1 MKDSGADTREVLLL
15 VGDQSN
21 TCGCICKDKSCP
33 GGKERQSCVE
43 TWIRNPVVLRALWP
57 FPWWFSSAKMIQ
69 GLLMPTHTAYMA
81 QSWGQWCP
89 FFVSPGNN
97 LVRVIWYFSNSD
109 SGKFFVKNH
118 FLAPGKGRHY
128 SCT

>member
-21 TCGCICKDKSCP
+21 TCGHICKDISCP

-43 TWIRNPVVLRALWP
+43 TWVRNPVVLRPLWP
-57 FPWWFSSAKMIQ
+57 FPRWFSPAKMIQ
-69 GLLMPTHTAYMA
+69 GFADANTHCRYGTVLGTVVPLLC
-81 QSWGQWCP
+81 Q
-89 FFVSPGNN
+89 PGKN
-97 LVRVIWYFSNSD
+97 LVRVIWYSSNSD

-118 FLAPGKGRHY
+118 ILACGKGRHY